1 MDKKFLKL
9 FSREISGERTFR
21 YLNLIAQHHRIQAS
35 PGFRDAAITCQEILA
50 QNGLQADIIS
60 YPADGKS
67 RFLASQALLE
77 WKASKARLE
86 LIQEKETE
94 ILADYEHS
102 ELSVIQRLGS
112 TPPQGAEGP
121 IVRGD
126 KKDEL
131 PPIKGKWLLTRA
143 APETVRSKVI
153 KEKGLGIIYDGMP
166 ALPPVREEGGLP
178 HNRQYTSFW
187 GLNENENPPGFVLT
201 PAQGKKIRAKLEK
214 GEKVSARGF
223 AKTSFYSGNFEN
235 LSLLFPGEKEEEILL
250 IAHLCHPR
258 PSAGDNA
265 SGSAV
270 LLEIATALKKLLG
283 SGEIPPLK
291 YSIRLLW
298 VPEMTGTYAYLASR
312 VNNSP
317 RILAALNL
325 DMVGQKQEVGGGSLI
340 VENPPLASA
349 SWGADLLQSILKNP
363 YFHKAQNPYQTASFP
378 GFTWRTLPFSGGS
391 DHYILSDPTV
401 DIPCP
406 MLIQWPDRHYHTD
419 ADHPGTID
427 PLMLHN
433 VGCIAAT
440 YASFLAALDPAGL
453 EFLAKQMFASFAAEI
468 SSRLSGGQLTDKK
481 LDWLLEKKLEHLQ
494 DLNRFKETFDTTK
507 YIESLRQIALSFA
520 PLAEKEKSRN
530 FSREKLL
537 PKRLVPGPP
546 DQRFFQRELE
556 KANLKEKFEK
566 ICKDFGGKNQSAK
579 GYATNLL
586 YWVDGKRTFEEVVE
600 NTYWETGIESLDFAF
615 DYFRLLEEIDLLEL
629 NRP

>member
-1 MDKKFLKL
+1 MDKKL
-9 FSREISGERTFR
+9 FEILSREISGERTFR

-35 PGFRDAAITCQEILA
+35 PGFRDAARTCQEILA

-67 RFLASQALLE
+67 RFWASQALME

-86 LIQEKETE
+86 LIQEKEIE

-121 IVRGD
+121 IVTGD
-126 KKDEL
+126 KKDDL
-131 PPIKGKWLLTRA
+131 PPIRGKWVLTKE
-143 APETVRSKVI
+143 APETLRRQVI
-153 KEKGLGIIYDGMP
+153 KDQGLGIIYDGMP

-187 GLNENENPPGFVLT
+187 GLNEEENPPGFVLT

-214 GEKVSARGF
+214 GEKITTRGY
-223 AKTSFYSGNFEN
+223 AQTSFYNGNFEN
-235 LSLLFPGEKEEEILL
+235 LTLFFPGEKEEEILL

-270 LLEIATALKKLLG
+270 LLEIATALKNLLD
-283 SGEIPPLK
+283 SGAIPPLQFG
-291 YSIRLLW
+291 IRLLW

-312 VNNSP
+312 NNKSP
-317 RILAALNL
+317 QILGALNL

-340 VENPPLASA
+340 VEKPPLASA
-349 SWGADLLQSILKNP
+349 SWGADLLQSILNNP

-378 GFTWRTLPFSGGS
+378 DFTWATLPFSGGS

-419 ADHPGTID
+419 ADQPGTID

-433 VGCIAAT
+433 VGVIAAT
-440 YASFLAALDPAGL
+440 YSCFLATLNVEGLDS
-453 EFLAKQMFASFAAEI
+453 LAKKMVSSFGQEI
-468 SSRLSGGQLTDKK
+468 SSELSRNRLTDKD
-481 LDWLLEKKLEHLQ
+481 LQWLLQRKIEHLQ
-494 DLNRFKETFDTTK
+494 DLKRFQDTFEPRK
-507 YIESLRQIALSFA
+507 YLENLREIAMSFA
-520 PLAEKEKSRN
+520 PLAGEEKPKN
-530 FSREKLL
+530 FSSENLI

-546 DQRFFQRELE
+546 DQRFLQRELE

-566 ICKDFGGKNQSAK
+566 ICKDFGEKNQAAK
-579 GYATNLL
+579 GYATHLL
-586 YWVDGKRTFEEVVE
+586 YWVDGKRTFQEVVE
-600 NTYWETGIESLDFAF
+600 NTCRETGLESPQFAL
-615 DYFRLLEEIDLLEL
+615 DYFRLLEKIGLLEL
-629 NRP
+629 NGV